1 MGSNVHHLRSSDGL
15 SVCIGAA
22 FTQEEEEGQEGP
34 ISNAAP
40 LRVGMG
46 GRKVQNLERLRS
58 SLGAFGFKE
67 ASLTNIFMYDRLY
80 CERIT
85 MYVI

>member
-22 FTQEEEEGQEGP
+22 FTQEEEEEQEGP

-40 LRVGMG
+40 LRVGRG
-46 GRKVQNLERLRS
+46 GGEKSAKLGTSQVIARS
-58 SLGAFGFKE
+58 IWLQRGIFGKY
-67 ASLTNIFMYDRLY
+67 FMY
-80 CERIT
+80 
-85 MYVI
+85 